1 MEAFATGWEDLPE
14 LIPGRSGYRVLI
26 GPGRLVPAY
35 SVEAQLAPS
44 GVIEL
49 LRLDL
54 QMTWPDA
61 RQDDDWAPRGARASA
76 DALPLPRHRSIG
88 APEPEADP
96 FGPADDDDDHD
107 HTAATAG
114 GMAWTTPETCE
125 RPIGSPGGV
134 AQR

>member
-1 MEAFATGWEDLPE
+1 MTVPRRVRPLPEFFASLDEQLPDERGPHGEPSRYDFLSLELPEITEAFATGWEDLPE

-61 RQDDDWAPRGARASA
+61 PEDDD
-76 DALPLPRHRSIG
+76 
-88 APEPEADP
+88 
-96 FGPADDDDDHD
+96 
-107 HTAATAG
+107 
-114 GMAWTTPETCE
+114 
-125 RPIGSPGGV
+125 
-134 AQR
+134 